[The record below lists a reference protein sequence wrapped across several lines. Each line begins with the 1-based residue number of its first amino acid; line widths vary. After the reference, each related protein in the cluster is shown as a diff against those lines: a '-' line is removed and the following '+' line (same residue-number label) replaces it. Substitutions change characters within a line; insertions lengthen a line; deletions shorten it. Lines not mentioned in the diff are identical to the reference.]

1 MAPSRAAR
9 LVVLRPQMC
18 TTGWTQTQTHTAS
31 AGRRSYTA
39 TASLLS
45 IEHQAPRIA
54 NPSFWKSLVPQFL
67 RRPTSEQEAAKR
79 AGTRAAGAE
88 ERKTGIIFFVLGIV
102 VGSNAINI
110 ISLRREMLNFSRH
123 TDAKLDLL
131 RGVVSRVRNG
141 EEFDVKKALGTGDP
155 EQEKEWAQ
163 VMEEL
168 EKTDMLWESRKKQE
182 AKRAEKAEE
191 RRLKEAERARMAS
204 VDAAESDKKPTP
216 KFLM

>member
-1 MAPSRAAR
+1 MALALSRPNGMVRQVGTSA
-9 LVVLRPQMC
+9 
-18 TTGWTQTQTHTAS
+18 WTRTRNGRAS
-31 AGRRSYTA
+31 RRSYTA

-45 IEHQAPRIA
+45 TEDRMPRIA
-54 NPSFWKSLVPQFL
+54 TTSFWTSLVPRFL
-67 RRPTSEQEAAKR
+67 RRSTSEEEATER
-79 AGTRAAGAE
+79 ARRRDVGAE
-88 ERKTGIIFFVLGIV
+88 ERRAGIILLVLGIV

-110 ISLRREMLNFSRH
+110 ISLRREMLNFSRQ

-168 EKTDMLWESRKKQE
+168 ENTDMLLESRTKKE

-191 RRLKEAERARMAS
+191 RRRREEIRART
-204 VDAAESDKKPTP
+204 ESSEAPESSKKPTP

>member
-1 MAPSRAAR
+1 MAPSRANGLMR
-9 LVVLRPQMC
+9 QIC
-18 TTGWTQTQTHTAS
+18 TGGWTWTWGGSAS
-31 AGRRSYTA
+31 RRSYTA

-45 IEHQAPRIA
+45 IEDRAPRIA
-54 NPSFWKSLVPQFL
+54 SPSFWTSLVPRFL
-67 RRPTSEQEAAKR
+67 RRPTSEEEAAERARKR
-79 AGTRAAGAE
+79 GAGAE
-88 ERKTGIIFFVLGIV
+88 ERRTGIIFLVLGIV

-110 ISLRREMLNFSRH
+110 ISLRREMLNFSRQ

-168 EKTDMLWESRKKQE
+168 EKTDMLWESRKKRE

-191 RRLKEAERARMAS
+191 RRLKEEGRARMES
-204 VDAAESDKKPTP
+204 VDAIESSKKPTP

>member
-1 MAPSRAAR
+1 M
-9 LVVLRPQMC
+9 
-18 TTGWTQTQTHTAS
+18 
-31 AGRRSYTA
+31 
-39 TASLLS
+39 
-45 IEHQAPRIA
+45 PR
-54 NPSFWKSLVPQFL
+54 FL
-67 RRPTSEQEAAKR
+67 RRPTSEEEAAERARKR
-79 AGTRAAGAE
+79 GAGAE
-88 ERKTGIIFFVLGIV
+88 ERRTGIIFLVLGIV

-110 ISLRREMLNFSRH
+110 ISLRREMLNFSRQ

-168 EKTDMLWESRKKQE
+168 EKTDMLWESRKKRE

-191 RRLKEAERARMAS
+191 RRLKEEG
-204 VDAAESDKKPTP
+204 
-216 KFLM
+216 